1 MGVSVFIERT
11 GKRLR
16 VEIPRG
22 YTVKSLLGKLKI
34 NPVSVLVSINNE
46 ICTEN
51 EVIKDDDS
59 VEIFSV
65 VSGG

>member
-1 MGVSVFIERT
+1 MKIDVFIERT

-16 VEIPRG
+16 VEIPKN
-22 YTVKSLLGKLKI
+22 YTVTSLLGKLKI
-34 NPVSVLVSINNE
+34 NPVSVLVSVNNE

-51 EVIKDDDS
+51 EVIKERDK
-59 VEIFSV
+59 VEVFSV